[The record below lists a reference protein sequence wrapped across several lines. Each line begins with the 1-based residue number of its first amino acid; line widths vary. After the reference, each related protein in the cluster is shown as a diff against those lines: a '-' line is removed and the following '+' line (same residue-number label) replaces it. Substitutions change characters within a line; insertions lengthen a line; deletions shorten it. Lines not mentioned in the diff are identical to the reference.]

1 MAIIGV
7 KTHLNVSIEA
17 KDTPKTTLIQNTDNG
32 SGIQESHLTTG
43 FGSELVTNGDFPTV
57 TTGWTAINATLS
69 IDTAR
74 LKIANSGAEQGIAHQ
89 SITTVAGKT
98 YRLQY
103 DFTAGDDVS
112 ANIFVGAAI
121 GGDELGRKINVT
133 GDGSIVFVASGIATL
148 IHLQNT
154 SAVDAEFNFFDNVSV
169 KLTNGS
175 LHFGRAT
182 DGVKANERLIKQA
195 VNTRIS

>member
-7 KTHLNVSIEA
+7 KTHLQVSIEA
-17 KDTPKTTLIQNTDNG
+17 KDTPKTTLIQSTDNG

-43 FGSELVTNGDFPTV
+43 FGSELVSNGDFPTA
-57 TTGWTAINATLS
+57 TTGWTAVDSTLS

-74 LKIANSGAEQGIAHQ
+74 LKIVNVGANKGYAHQ
-89 SITTVAGKT
+89 GITTVVGKT
-98 YRLQY
+98 YRLQF
-103 DFTAGDDVS
+103 DVTIGDAVS

-121 GGDELGRKINVT
+121 GGDELGRKNVT
-133 GDGSIVFVASGIATL
+133 EDSSIVFVATATTTY
-148 IHLQNT
+148 IHLQNDD
-154 SAVDAEFNFFDNVSV
+154 AVAAEFNFYDNVSV
-169 KLTNGS
+169 TLTNGS

-195 VNTRIS
+195 LNTRII